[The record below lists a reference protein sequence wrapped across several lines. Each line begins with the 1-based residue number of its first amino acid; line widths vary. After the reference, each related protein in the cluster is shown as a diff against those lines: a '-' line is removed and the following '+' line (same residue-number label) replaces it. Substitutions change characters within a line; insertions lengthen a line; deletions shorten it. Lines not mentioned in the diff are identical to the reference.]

1 MNVSI
6 TNLRV
11 FAVVA
16 DAGSIV
22 EAARVLKRT
31 PSAVSMS
38 LKQLEAEIGAPLF
51 EGERKSHLTPVGRF
65 ARARARDLLNHY
77 ERALATIEAYSR
89 NAIGRVEIA
98 CVPSVAVTL
107 LPGVI
112 SAFRERWPGV
122 EIDVRDA
129 DSLSVNESVERGVVE
144 IGVASPRRSHAG
156 LAWAP
161 LFREPLGVVCRR
173 DDPLRGHSLPL
184 PWSVLEDR
192 LVLANGIVR
201 VIDDPGLREAIER
214 SPIIVYNVLSLIAL
228 VSQGVGVTVLPRLS
242 ISHAVGDVDFLPLA
256 DPRATRRVG
265 VLTRVGE
272 TPSPAAAA
280 FIELLRERITAPAA
294 GHGIEVA
301 GPSDALSDA

>member
-1 MNVSI
+1 MHVTI
-6 TNLRV
+6 ANLRV

-16 DAGSIV
+16 DTGSIV
-22 EAARVLKRT
+22 EAARMLDRT
-31 PSAVSMS
+31 PSAISMS
-38 LKQLEAEIGAPLF
+38 LKQLESELGAPLF
-51 EGERKSHLTPVGRF
+51 EGERKNRLTAVGRF
-65 ARARARDLLNHY
+65 TRARAGDLLNHY
-77 ERALATIEAYSR
+77 ERALTTIEAYSR

-112 SAFRERWPGV
+112 SAFRERWPDV

-144 IGVASPRRSHAG
+144 IGVASARRGHPG
-156 LAWAP
+156 LAWSP

-173 DDPLRGHSLPL
+173 DDPLREHPMPL
-184 PWSVLEDR
+184 PWSALDGR

-228 VSQGVGVTVLPRLS
+228 VSEGVGVTVLPRLS
-242 ISHAVGDVDFLPLA
+242 ISRAAGEVDFLPLA
-256 DPRATRRVG
+256 DPRATRHVG
-265 VLTRVGE
+265 VLTRTGE

-280 FIELLRERITAPAA
+280 FVALLRERARATAAE
-294 GHGIEVA
+294 HGIEVEA
-301 GPSDALSDA
+301 GETG